1 MCAGAE
7 EVLGVVKKLALFGLV
22 VSLAVLAF
30 SPVVQ
35 SGQEVHILFDFDLLL
50 LIFTGESDPTVLT
63 TRHVDWY
70 PNVGVLR
77 IIVSVGLAGIGV
89 YMCWKVEDPDPV
101 LGTTEAGRRARRVV
115 DGGALEVVD
124 DLADGAAPA
133 AGAEA
138 RPALLLP
145 DHSRSPAS
153 PAEGGD
159 AGRIGYEPS
168 DHLARRGASRLNE
181 AK

>member
-1 MCAGAE
+1 M
-7 EVLGVVKKLALFGLV
+7 VKQLALFGLV
-22 VSLAVLAF
+22 VSLAALAF

-35 SGQEVHILFDFDLLL
+35 SGQEIHILFDFDLLL

-77 IIVSVGLAGIGV
+77 IIVSVVLACIAI

-115 DGGALEVVD
+115 DGGALEVVS
-124 DLADGAAPA
+124 DLVDGAAPA
-133 AGAEA
+133 AVAEP

-145 DHSRSPAS
+145 DHTRFPAS
-153 PAEGGD
+153 SAEGGD
-159 AGRIGYEPS
+159 SGRIGPEPS